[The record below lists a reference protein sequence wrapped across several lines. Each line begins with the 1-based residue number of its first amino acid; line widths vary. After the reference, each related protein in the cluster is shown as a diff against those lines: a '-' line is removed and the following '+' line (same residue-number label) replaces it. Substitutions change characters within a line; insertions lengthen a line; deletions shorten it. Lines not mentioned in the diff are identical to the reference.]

1 MKHFRAALLLSFLP
15 TMAQAANYGA
25 FLDAQY
31 AASQGRMG
39 IAASSIL
46 AALNADPDNNELQR
60 DAFGLTLLAGRP
72 EAARLAP
79 AQAHNPI
86 ALLLLAD
93 AQVQAGN
100 WQGAELAYA
109 ELPADPLL
117 DDLRPLLLAW
127 AQQAQ
132 GHTDKAMAS
141 LQAGLNGHYAAFYML
156 HAALIADVAHRDGLA
171 TRLYDQLAK
180 AGNQPNVRL
189 AQFLSSWQARSGHL
203 EQARATIRAL
213 AVAAPEMAIAVPGL
227 LATIDRP
234 QVADARQ
241 GIAEVYVG
249 IAGALR
255 RDDKTSLPA
264 MLLQLGQRL
273 APELTE
279 ARLVAAEM
287 AVADQHYAQVVDVL
301 RQVPPTDPL
310 APVVQL
316 HLADDEARIGEQA
329 DALALLDKL
338 AGSYPDRPEPL
349 VQKGDILSTQ
359 KDFTAAAQAYGEAI
373 KRLANPGKQDWFIY
387 YARGAA
393 EERLHQWPQSE
404 ADMQFAL
411 TLYPGQPVVLNFLGF
426 SWADQNRNLP
436 QAHEMIQKALDQRPN
451 DGEIVDSLGWVLLR
465 QGAAH
470 DAVRVLEKAAEMMP
484 VDPTITGHLGDAY
497 WGTGRHLEA
506 EEQWRRA
513 LALGAE
519 PEEAARIE
527 ARLKSAETGG
537 TEAGAR

>member
-15 TMAQAANYGA
+15 AMAQAANYGA

-79 AQAHNPI
+79 AQAHSPI

-93 AQVQAGN
+93 AQAQAGN

-141 LQAGLNGHYAAFYML
+141 LQAGLTGHYAAFYML

-203 EQARATIRAL
+203 EEARATIRAL

-497 WGTGRHLEA
+497 WETGRHLEA

-519 PEEAARIE
+519 PEEAVRIE

-537 TEAGAR
+537 SGAGAH